1 MSRLV
6 KTVAFL
12 SLFATSL
19 FANDVRVF
27 SVENSDGKITA
38 KTIEASFKK
47 AGFYIS
53 DNRDMNTPFKKQ
65 FGQTD
70 FKIYNLFTLYN
81 IKQVQELSKKYPNFG
96 LFAPMSMSIYTKKGE
111 NTINISSLTASTMG
125 KIMGIPANNKQLVA
139 IENLVTKALKDAMP
153 KGEFKSFEYKVSKTD
168 KKLVSSYTME
178 LDPEEWEDEKDEVQM
193 TFEGELKP
201 NGFVQAGFTD
211 VNYDFKENKY
221 NKFDFY
227 DVYSICK
234 LPVIFQ
240 VSKKHPEAGALAP
253 CTLYMFK
260 EKGSTDVHMA
270 YPSVN
275 NWISSL
281 AIEDKESIDV
291 LLDAEKTM
299 VNTVNETIE

>member
-12 SLFATSL
+12 SLLATSL

-38 KTIEASFKK
+38 KTIESSFKK

-65 FGQTD
+65 FGETD

-81 IKQVQELSKKYPNFG
+81 IEQVQELSKKYSNFG

-111 NTINISSLTASTMG
+111 NTINVSSLTAATMA
-125 KIMGIPANNKQLVA
+125 KIMGIPADNKQLIA

-153 KGEFKSFEYKVSKTD
+153 KGVFKSFKYKVSKTD

-178 LDPEEWEDEKDEVQM
+178 MDPEEWEDEKDEVQM

-234 LPVIFQ
+234 LPVIYN
-240 VSKKHPEAGALAP
+240 VAKTRPEAGAFAP
-253 CTLYMFK
+253 CSLYMYK
-260 EKGSTDVHMA
+260 ESGKNIMHMA
-270 YPSVN
+270 YPNVY

-281 AIEDKESIDV
+281 SIDDKKAI
-291 LLDAEKTM
+291 DALEDAQKRM
-299 VNTVNETIE
+299 VDILTASTE